1 MTSQPDR
8 TVDIDVGATTEK
20 GDIPPLREAATSRR
34 WWRRRLLVSL
44 PAAWMALIFVCA
56 SFTPSLLPRPAVMQ
70 GVLAG
75 IVGAIGY
82 GLGLALAWGVRE
94 LAERPTRSPR
104 PVWWLVFAV
113 VALAALVAGYWLGL
127 DEQNDIRAQ
136 MGIPTEGPFWHV
148 LSPIVAAAV
157 FALLLGAARGVRW
170 IYRTLSRLFDR
181 WLGKRLASA
190 IGWVLAAVIVYTLL
204 NGVLL
209 DNLIDLAD
217 STFSARDTTTPET
230 AVEPD
235 TPLRSGSSDSL
246 VAWDTLGRQGRS
258 FVGHGPTA
266 ADIETFRGEP
276 SLDPIRAYAGMA
288 SEDNV
293 EDRARLAVADLERAG
308 GFEREY
314 LLVAGTTGTGWV
326 DPPSVEAF
334 EYLTGGDSATVAMQ
348 YSYLPSWLSFLVDQQ
363 RAREA
368 GRALFDAV
376 YEKYLSLPAD
386 FRPELYVFGV
396 SLGSFSAETAFSG
409 EFDMRNRT
417 DGILFAGS
425 PGFNVLHTE
434 FTEGR
439 DPPSLQIEP
448 VFRQGRTVR
457 FSGDISEP
465 TEPVDAPWGGTR
477 VLYLQHATDPIV
489 WWSND
494 LTWSRPAW
502 LAEPRGPGVSD
513 SMIWMPI
520 ITFWQVTVDMA
531 EFTDV
536 PPGYGHTYTHGY
548 VDGWIQVLRLDDLE
562 PEQAERLKKIIQE
575 E

>member
-1 MTSQPDR
+1 MAVETAPER
-8 TVDIDVGATTEK
+8 GDVE
-20 GDIPPLREAATSRR
+20 PPPEASRR
-34 WWRRRLLVSL
+34 RAWRRRFLVSL
-44 PAAWMALIFVCA
+44 PAAWTSLLFVCA

-75 IVGAIGY
+75 ILGAIGY
-82 GLGLALAWGVRE
+82 GLGLAVAWGFRE
-94 LAERPTRSPR
+94 LIERPPRSARPR
-104 PVWWLVFAV
+104 WWVVFGFV
-113 VALAALVAGYWLGL
+113 SVTALVAGYVIGL
-127 DEQNDIRAQ
+127 QEQNHIRRE
-136 MGIPTEGPFWHV
+136 MGIAAESWLWH
-148 LSPIVAAAV
+148 LLAPIVAAAM
-157 FALLLGAARGVRW
+157 FALLMGTARGVRW
-170 IYRTLSRLFDR
+170 IYRMLSRLFGR
-181 WLGKRLASA
+181 WLGKRLAA
-190 IGWVLAAVIVYTLL
+190 ALGWVLVTIIAYTVL

-217 STFSARDTTTPET
+217 ATFSARDTTTVET
-230 AVEPD
+230 AVEPE
-235 TPLRSGSSDSL
+235 TPLRSGSPESL

-266 ADIETFRGEP
+266 ADIEAFSGAP
-276 SLDPIRAYAGMA
+276 ALDPIRVYAGMA
-288 SEDNV
+288 SEENV

-326 DPPSVEAF
+326 DPPSIEAF

-348 YSYLPSWLSFLVDQQ
+348 YSYLPSWLSFLVDQE

-376 YEKYLSLPAD
+376 YEKYLTLPFD
-386 FRPELYVFGV
+386 SRPDLYVFGV
-396 SLGSFSAETAFSG
+396 SLGSFSMETAFSG

-434 FTEGR
+434 FTDGR
-439 DPPSLQIEP
+439 DLPSPYIEP
-448 VFRQGRTVR
+448 VFRRGRTVR
-457 FSGDISEP
+457 FSGDRGAPVEP
-465 TEPVDAPWGGTR
+465 ADAPWEGTR
-477 VLYLQHATDPIV
+477 VLYLQHATDPIL

-494 LTWSRPAW
+494 LVWSRPEW
-502 LAEPRGPGVSD
+502 LAEPRGQGVSD
-513 SMIWMPI
+513 AMIWLPI

-531 EFTDV
+531 ELVDV
-536 PPGYGHTYTHGY
+536 PPGYGHTYTRGY
-548 VDGWIQVLRLDDLE
+548 VDGWTQVLRLDLD
-562 PEQAERLKKIIQE
+562 PSRAEQLKTIISE